1 MSRIHE
7 ALKKAEQE
15 RAATQGGSLQPSFA
29 TTPVADSPV
38 FAETP
43 AATVAPLA
51 PAHPGMPA
59 FASPF
64 STDTLLARCA
74 QLEWNPDPTT
84 MLFLNGDDNARGTE
98 EYRTLRSR
106 LYHLREKMP
115 LKKLLITSALPKEGK
130 SFTSSNLAQVMV
142 RQHGRRALL
151 IDADLRAPR
160 LHTMLGT
167 TSDPGL
173 SDYLLGKN
181 DEFSIMQRGPL
192 ENLFFI
198 PSGTGAADP
207 AELVGNGRL
216 KLLLQRVEP
225 LFDWIIIDSPPAVP
239 VSDASVLAKVC
250 DGVLMV
256 VRSNATPFDLARKAR
271 QEFPDQALVGVVLNG
286 TTRGCVALRALLL
299 RVIPEEGNH
308 DQGLG
313 GVRVDPAFQCL
324 LPRTNAGASSR
335 GGPSRGA
342 FLSLDVVVAKP
353 GDELDSAQRPRRV
366 CEDRLCHGDRVAA
379 FARFRPVR
387 FLQHGRQV
395 GSDLSPLHGVGPG
408 GIFSGCSRPRLSTIS
423 CRVASFFPGLSGV
436 CWF

>member
-15 RAATQGGSLQPSFA
+15 RAATRGSAAPTSVA
-29 TTPVADSPV
+29 TIPVADQPV

-43 AATVAPLA
+43 GATVPSSAV
-51 PAHPGMPA
+51 PA
-59 FASPF
+59 FGSPF

-74 QLEWNPDPTT
+74 QLEWKPNPGT
-84 MLFLNGDDNARGTE
+84 MLFLNGDEGARGTE
-98 EYRTLRSR
+98 EFRTLRSR

-130 SFTSSNLAQVMV
+130 SFTSSNLAQVLV

-173 SDYLLGKN
+173 SDYLLGKK

-216 KLLLQRVEP
+216 KVLLQRVES
-225 LFDWIIIDSPPAVP
+225 LFDWIIIDSPPAIP
-239 VSDASVLAKVC
+239 VSDASVLAKAC

-256 VRSNATPFDLARKAR
+256 VRSNSTPFDLARKAR
-271 QEFPDQALVGVVLNG
+271 QEFPDQALIGVVLNG
-286 TTRGCVALRALLL
+286 TGEDALPYTRYYYESYQKKSNTTRA
-299 RVIPEEGNH
+299 
-308 DQGLG
+308 
-313 GVRVDPAFQCL
+313 
-324 LPRTNAGASSR
+324 
-335 GGPSRGA
+335 
-342 FLSLDVVVAKP
+342 
-353 GDELDSAQRPRRV
+353 
-366 CEDRLCHGDRVAA
+366 
-379 FARFRPVR
+379 
-387 FLQHGRQV
+387 
-395 GSDLSPLHGVGPG
+395 
-408 GIFSGCSRPRLSTIS
+408 
-423 CRVASFFPGLSGV
+423 
-436 CWF
+436 